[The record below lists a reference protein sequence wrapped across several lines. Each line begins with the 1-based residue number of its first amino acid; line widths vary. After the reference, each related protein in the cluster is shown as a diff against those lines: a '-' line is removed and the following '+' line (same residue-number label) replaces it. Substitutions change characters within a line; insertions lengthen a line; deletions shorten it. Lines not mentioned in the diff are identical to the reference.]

1 MAVGGVFEYANINA
15 RVRAIYSTLFTPPEW
30 IEFINATD
38 FASLVGLLRPT
49 DYGPYLMQVDEKE
62 LTPRRAVFQI
72 KKQMADTFATVLR
85 TAPEPTRPLLI
96 QFYRDFEVDNLKA
109 LLRGIL
115 SGASWDQLR
124 YFLFPMGSLGVL
136 PAQAMVQSGNIAA
149 AVELLRGILSGASWD
164 QLRYFLFPMGSL
176 GVLPAQAMVQSG
188 NIAAAVELLRG
199 TPYYATL
206 SHAMRRYNAEQS
218 LFPLEVALDLNY
230 WRAIWKETNQLA
242 KRDRLQ
248 ALEIVGSL
256 LDMNNLMWAIRYR
269 VYYNLSEEELIN
281 YTLSYGHRVR
291 DADVRAIAAGAEIP
305 QIVSRVYPNLAD
317 VYSLFLEPRKGLSA
331 LEVKLQRIVRSH
343 CEKAMVGYPFHIG
356 VPLAFLV
363 LKKMEIQDLT
373 VLIEAK
379 SSGMSGEAFRP
390 YLVLSETSK

>member
-15 RVRAIYSTLFTPPEW
+15 RVRAIYSTLFAPPDW

-38 FASLVGLLRPT
+38 FASLIGLLRPT
-49 DYGPYLMQVDEKE
+49 VYGPYLMQVDEKE

-72 KKQMADTFATVLR
+72 KKQMADIFATVLR
-85 TAPEPTRPLLI
+85 TAPETTRPLLI

-124 YFLFPMGSLGVL
+124 YFLFPMGPLGVL
-136 PAQAMVQSGNIAA
+136 PAQAMVQSGNI
-149 AVELLRGILSGASWD
+149 S
-164 QLRYFLFPMGSL
+164 
-176 GVLPAQAMVQSG
+176 
-188 NIAAAVELLRG
+188 AAVELLRG
-199 TPYYATL
+199 TPYYGTL

-230 WRAIWKETNQLA
+230 WRAIWKEINQLSN
-242 KRDRLQ
+242 RDRLQ
-248 ALEIVGSL
+248 ALQIAGSL

-281 YTLSYGHRVR
+281 YTLSYGYRVR

-305 QIVSRVYPNLAD
+305 QIVSRIYPNLSD

-343 CEKAMVGYPFHIG
+343 CERAMVGYPFHIG
-356 VPLAFLV
+356 VPLAYLV
-363 LKKMEIQDLT
+363 MKKMEIQDLT

-379 SSGMSGEAFRP
+379 SSAMSGEEFRP